1 MEVVYANCF
10 GAPERDLLITDEPG
24 VARAARGNC
33 ATVLA
38 DARTEAL
45 VAKYAQTR
53 NPAFRPAESA
63 GARALAALAAASVN
77 VLSRAR
83 GRGPLRV
90 LVVDYH
96 PTAAFARVYRARG
109 GGPFGLVRLRFG

>member
-38 DARTEAL
+38 DER
-45 VAKYAQTR
+45 YD
-53 NPAFRPAESA
+53 PAM
-63 GARALAALAAASVN
+63 
-77 VLSRAR
+77 AR
-83 GRGPLRV
+83 GRASPALIRRS
-90 LVVDYH
+90 
-96 PTAAFARVYRARG
+96 ARASRPPISPAT
-109 GGPFGLVRLRFG
+109 RLC